1 MRVIDILEVDKS
13 ANRPGF
19 AAGIGKIIGGV
30 DAPGTG
36 KFNFGPLPDG
46 SFEVVD
52 KDFNRVGTVKG
63 RNAAMSAT
71 IKFNKTARKFGI
83 NSPQFQKAL
92 KQAGSK
98 LTIGMQYKSKISQP
112 GKIGKAVNKAI
123 DGVKSIPGA
132 KKVSGWGGKA
142 LGIVKNTIIGKF
154 IFLIVAVEDL
164 AAELDRW
171 GNIYVAEGCTL
182 QSKKLDAQ
190 EMRIRKIIVENIA
203 MYATGVGMAASGVI
217 RLIGTYLALLPIAGW
232 IATAL
237 AWVSAGVLG
246 SMIGKLL
253 ANSSVGEYIAEHL
266 IGSVITEKSIKM
278 LALANCPKES
288 LSESWE
294 AQIDEDIKLVFEKR
308 NTSTKQA
315 EQNAANEIKKLFLKD
330 KQLNKIIQVTK
341 QKVDKGEIEYK
352 PSK

>member
-1 MRVIDILEVDKS
+1 MRVIDVLEVDKS
-13 ANRPGF
+13 SSRPGF
-19 AAGIGKIIGGV
+19 AAGVGKLLGGV

-63 RNAAMSAT
+63 RNQAMSAT

-98 LTIGMQYKSKISQP
+98 LTIGMQYKSKMSKP
-112 GKIGKAVNKAI
+112 GKIGKAINVAKTVP
-123 DGVKSIPGA
+123 GVKT
-132 KKVSGWGGKA
+132 VTGWGGKA
-142 LGIVKNTIIGKF
+142 LGFVKNTLIGKV

-164 AAELDRW
+164 AKELDRW

-190 EMRIRKIIVENIA
+190 EMRIRKIIVENIS
-203 MYATGVGMAASGVI
+203 MYATGVGMAATGAI

>member
-13 ANRPGF
+13 SSRPGF
-19 AAGIGKIIGGV
+19 ASSVGKLVGGV

-52 KDFNRVGTVKG
+52 KDNNRVGTVKG
-63 RNAAMSAT
+63 RNAAMAST
-71 IKFNKTARKFGI
+71 IKFNKVARKFGI
-83 NSPQFQKAL
+83 DSPQFQKAL

-98 LTIGMQYKSKISQP
+98 LTIAMDYEKKVSKP
-112 GKIGKAVNKAI
+112 GKIGKAVNYAK
-123 DGVKSIPGA
+123 DNIPGA
-132 KKVSGWGGKA
+132 RTVTGWGAKA
-142 LGIVKNTIIGKF
+142 LALIKGTIIGKVVF
-154 IFLIVAVEDL
+154 GFFAVEDI

-190 EMRIRKIIVENIA
+190 EMRIRKIIVENLA
-203 MYATGVGMAASGVI
+203 FVATGIGMTASGLI
-217 RLIGTYLALLPIAGW
+217 RLLGTYLALLPIAGW

-246 SMIGKLL
+246 SMIAKLL
-253 ANSSVGEYIAEHL
+253 SNSSVGEYVAEHL
-266 IGSVITEKSIKM
+266 IGSIITEKSIKM

-308 NTSTKQA
+308 NASTKQA
-315 EQNAANEIKKLFLKD
+315 EQKAANEIKKMFLKD

>member
-1 MRVIDILEVDKS
+1 MRVIEILKDKS
-13 ANRPGF
+13 SSRPGF
-19 AAGIGKIIGGV
+19 ASSVGKLVGGV

-52 KDFNRVGTVKG
+52 KDNNRVGTVKG

-123 DGVKSIPGA
+123 NVAKTVPGA
-132 KKVSGWGGKA
+132 KTVSGWGTKV
-142 LGIVKNTIIGKF
+142 LSVIKNTLIGKVVFF
-154 IFLIVAVEDL
+154 IVVVEDL
-164 AAELDRW
+164 AEELDRW

-203 MYATGVGMAASGVI
+203 FVATGIGMTASGLI
-217 RLIGTYLALLPIAGW
+217 RLLGTYLALLPIAGW
-232 IATAL
+232 IATAI

-246 SMIGKLL
+246 SMIAKLL
-253 ANSSVGEYIAEHL
+253 SNSSVGEYVAEHMV
-266 IGSVITEKSIKM
+266 GSMITEKSIKM

-308 NTSTKQA
+308 NASTKQA
-315 EQNAANEIKKLFLKD
+315 EQNAANEIKKMFLKD

>member
-13 ANRPGF
+13 SSRPGF
-19 AAGIGKIIGGV
+19 ASSVGKLVGGV

-52 KDFNRVGTVKG
+52 KDNNRVGTVKG
-63 RNAAMSAT
+63 RNAAMAST
-71 IKFNKTARKFGI
+71 IKFNKVARKFGI
-83 NSPQFQKAL
+83 DSPQFQKAL

-98 LTIGMQYKSKISQP
+98 LTIAMDYEKKVSKP
-112 GKIGKAVNKAI
+112 GKIGKALNYAK
-123 DGVKSIPGA
+123 DNIPGTRTVA
-132 KKVSGWGGKA
+132 GWGAKA
-142 LGIVKNTIIGKF
+142 LALIKGTIIGKVVF
-154 IFLIVAVEDL
+154 GFFAVEDI

-190 EMRIRKIIVENIA
+190 EMRIRKIIVENLA
-203 MYATGVGMAASGVI
+203 FVATGIGMTASGLI
-217 RLIGTYLALLPIAGW
+217 RLLGTYLALLPVAGW

-246 SMIGKLL
+246 SMIAKLL
-253 ANSSVGEYIAEHL
+253 SNTSVGEYVAEHL
-266 IGSVITEKSIKM
+266 VGSIITEKSIKM

-308 NTSTKQA
+308 NAS
-315 EQNAANEIKKLFLKD
+315 
-330 KQLNKIIQVTK
+330 TK

>member
-1 MRVIDILEVDKS
+1 MRVIEILKDKS
-13 ANRPGF
+13 SSRPGF
-19 AAGIGKIIGGV
+19 ASSVGKLVGGV

-52 KDFNRVGTVKG
+52 KDNNRVGTVKG

-98 LTIGMQYKSKISQP
+98 LTIGMLYKSKISQP

-123 DGVKSIPGA
+123 NVAKTVPGA
-132 KKVSGWGGKA
+132 KTVSGWGTKV
-142 LGIVKNTIIGKF
+142 LSVIKNTLIGKVVFF
-154 IFLIVAVEDL
+154 IVVVEDL
-164 AAELDRW
+164 AEELDRW

-203 MYATGVGMAASGVI
+203 MYATGVGMAATGAIRVI
-217 RLIGTYLALLPIAGW
+217 ALYLATLPIAGW

-246 SMIGKLL
+246 SMIAKLL
-253 ANSSVGEYIAEHL
+253 SNSSVGEYVAEHMV
-266 IGSVITEKSIKM
+266 GSMITEKSIKI

-308 NTSTKQA
+308 NASTKQA
-315 EQNAANEIKKLFLKD
+315 EQNAANEIKKMFLKD

>member
-1 MRVIDILEVDKS
+1 MRVIDILEVDNS
-13 ANRPGF
+13 SSRPGF
-19 AAGIGKIIGGV
+19 ASTVGKLVGGV
-30 DAPGTG
+30 DAPAAG

-52 KDFNRVGTVKG
+52 KDNNRVGTVKG
-63 RNAAMSAT
+63 RNAAMAST
-71 IKFNKTARKFGI
+71 IKFNKTARKFGV

-98 LTIGMQYKSKISQP
+98 LTIAMDYEKKVSNP
-112 GKIGKAVNKAI
+112 GKIGKAVNYAK
-123 DGVKSIPGA
+123 DNIPGA
-132 KKVSGWGGKA
+132 KKVAGWGTKV
-142 LGIVKNTIIGKF
+142 LSLIKNTLIGKVVF
-154 IFLIVAVEDL
+154 FIVAVEDL
-164 AAELDRW
+164 AEELDRW

-203 MYATGVGMAASGVI
+203 MYATGVGMAATGAIRVI
-217 RLIGTYLALLPIAGW
+217 ALYLATLPIAGW

-253 ANSSVGEYIAEHL
+253 SNSSVGEYVAEHL
-266 IGSVITEKSIKM
+266 LGSIITEKSIKM

-308 NTSTKQA
+308 NASTKQA

>member
-13 ANRPGF
+13 SSRPGF
-19 AAGIGKIIGGV
+19 ASGVGKLVGGI

-52 KDFNRVGTVKG
+52 KDNNRVGTVKG

-71 IKFNKTARKFGI
+71 IKFNKVARKFGI
-83 NSPQFQKAL
+83 GSPQFQKAL

-98 LTIGMQYKSKISQP
+98 LTIAMDYEKKVSKP
-112 GKIGKAVNKAI
+112 GKVGKAVAYAKDN
-123 DGVKSIPGA
+123 IPGA
-132 KKVSGWGGKA
+132 RKVAGWGSKA
-142 LGIVKNTIIGKF
+142 LALIKGTIIGKVVF
-154 IFLIVAVEDL
+154 GVLAVEDL

-190 EMRIRKIIVENIA
+190 EMRIRKIIVENLA
-203 MYATGVGMAASGVI
+203 FVATGIGMAASGLI
-217 RLIGTYLALLPIAGW
+217 RLLGTYLALLPVAGW

-246 SMIGKLL
+246 SMIAKLL
-253 ANSSVGEYIAEHL
+253 SNSSVGEYVAEHL
-266 IGSVITEKSIKM
+266 LGSIITEKSIKM

-308 NTSTKQA
+308 NASTKQA
-315 EQNAANEIKKLFLKD
+315 EQKAANEIKKMFLKD